1 MFMQNN
7 SVVLRQSCMPSVPTF
22 EGLNRVKLPALWQ
35 KQGQDTNH
43 SFDWTA
49 KVVSANA
56 GPEKP
61 GFPIMFF
68 DFFLRVLQVILAAA
82 ASTRFPA

>member
-68 DFFLRVLQVILAAA
+68 DFF
-82 ASTRFPA
+82 